1 MTNSQ
6 RLETV
11 RSRLCQWINDQCNDA
26 DQANG
31 PETQGPEKMGP
42 AKVLSE
48 SLLIR
53 DGFFC
58 GRCFRTE
65 TFRAVWFIEEDELKI
80 YSNSGNLECVLT
92 GDEIDQVEEVQSA
105 EESILRMPERVAEND
120 TPVRRAA

>member
-11 RSRLCQWINDQCNDA
+11 RSRLCQWINDQCTDA
-26 DQANG
+26 VQEHG
-31 PETQGPEKMGP
+31 PV
-42 AKVLSE
+42 KVLSE

-65 TFRAVWFIEEDELKI
+65 AYRAVWFIEEDELKI
-80 YSNSGNLECVLT
+80 YSNSGSLECVFT
-92 GDEIDQVEEVQSA
+92 GHEIDQVEEVPSA
-105 EESILRMPERVAEND
+105 NESIIRMPERVTETD

>member
-11 RSRLCQWINDQCNDA
+11 RTRLCQWINDQGEAAGQENA
-26 DQANG
+26 HS
-31 PETQGPEKMGP
+31 TI
-42 AKVLSE
+42 LSE

-65 TFRAVWFIEEDELKI
+65 AFRAVWFIEEDQLKI
-80 YSNSGNLECVLT
+80 YSNSGNLECVF
-92 GDEIDQVEEVQSA
+92 DSNEIDQVEEVRSV
-105 EESILRMPERVAEND
+105 EESIIRMPERIVETNE
-120 TPVRRAA
+120 PIRRAA

>member
-11 RSRLCQWINDQCNDA
+11 RSRLCQWIDDQSTDA
-26 DQANG
+26 GQ
-31 PETQGPEKMGP
+31 EYEP

-65 TFRAVWFIEEDELKI
+65 AFRAVWFIEEDELKI
-80 YSNSGNLECVLT
+80 YSNSGTLECVFT
-92 GDEIDQVEEVQSA
+92 GQEIDQVEEIQSA
-105 EESILRMPERVAEND
+105 DESIIRMPERVAEVAEVTENEA
-120 TPVRRAA
+120 PMRRAA